1 MSILNL
7 AGGTESI
14 SLQNLNVKGNVQ
26 IQNVS
31 GNAVVAMDAASAA
44 SLRILNG
51 PGQFDQTDLSSI
63 HVTGTVQINNLADQA
78 LASVDSCSTIGG
90 DLQITDGP
98 GQLDQTVIEDTT
110 VGEDLLVAGSG
121 SAGDVIVLLSSQV
134 MGTTDITGGDGGDTV
149 IIGSATFGGDFQLQT
164 GAGADTVSVA
174 PGRIDYKAIQYVPVV
189 RVENGIEV
197 TVFVPEEIE
206 ERHLRGRGRLR
217 RHGDHEPGK
226 WQRHIIPGHGR
237 RGHFHAWSDPGRPG
251 GAKYCACANRQSPV
265 PADIRELHD

>member
-1 MSILNL
+1 M
-7 AGGTESI
+7 
-14 SLQNLNVKGNVQ
+14 
-26 IQNVS
+26 
-31 GNAVVAMDAASAA
+31 
-44 SLRILNG
+44 
-51 PGQFDQTDLSSI
+51 
-63 HVTGTVQINNLADQA
+63 
-78 LASVDSCSTIGG
+78 
-90 DLQITDGP
+90 
-98 GQLDQTVIEDTT
+98 IEDTT

-206 ERHLRGRGRLR
+206 SAT
-217 RHGDHEPGK
+217 
-226 WQRHIIPGHGR
+226 
-237 RGHFHAWSDPGRPG
+237 FA
-251 GAKYCACANRQSPV
+251 GAVDFDGTAIMNLGNGNDTLYLATGAEVIFTLGATLDGQEGQNIAHVQIGNLPFL
-265 PADIRELHD
+265 PTYENFTIET